1 MAARHIRKIPIAH
14 KATQRQQRMLGIVSL
29 LLLGISLYFAELD
42 VKQLA
47 AGLDRLPAIGKQLAQ
62 LSFANAGELLR
73 ELVTSIIVAFLS
85 VIFSVAAALFL
96 AFLVAENTAPNRLVG
111 RSLNAVF
118 VIIRTIPT
126 TIWVLLAVASMGFG
140 PMAGVLGLM
149 FPTASYLIRTF
160 AAQIEEAGGETIE
173 AIRSVGGT
181 WWHVIAKGM
190 LPTLLTAFLATTA
203 FRFEISVAES
213 VILGM
218 VGAGGIGSLL
228 QGYISYY
235 QFADLSL
242 GILMVFFTMFL
253 LEMGTVRIRKRIAKQ
268 G

>member
-1 MAARHIRKIPIAH
+1 MAVRKIPIAH
-14 KATQRQQRMLGIVSL
+14 KATQRQQRMLGISSL
-29 LLLGISLYFAELD
+29 LLLGISLYCADLD
-42 VKQLA
+42 MKQIA
-47 AGLDRLPAIGKQLAQ
+47 AGMERLPAIGRQLAQ
-62 LSFANAGELLR
+62 LSFTNGGELLR
-73 ELVTSIIVAFLS
+73 ELVTSIVVAFLS
-85 VIFSVAAALFL
+85 VILGVVAALFL
-96 AFLVAENTAPNRLVG
+96 AFLVAANTTPNRLFG
-111 RSLNAVF
+111 RVLNAVF

-149 FPTASYLIRTF
+149 FPTVSYLIRTF
-160 AAQIEEAGGETIE
+160 ASQIEEAGGETIE

-181 WWHVIAKGM
+181 WWHVIAKGL
-190 LPTLLTAFLATTA
+190 LPTLLTAFMATTA

-253 LEMGTVRIRKRIAKQ
+253 LEMGTVQIRKRMGRQ
-268 G
+268 N